1 MKKVFYL
8 EGLDCANCASKIEE
22 AIAKIE
28 GVNEVSVHFLTQ
40 KVVVEFME
48 EKEEMIMEK
57 IKKTILKEEPDI
69 KIKGM

>member
-8 EGLDCANCASKIEE
+8 EGLGCAYCASKIEE
-22 AIAKIE
+22 AVAKIE

>member
-57 IKKTILKEEPDI
+57 IKNSILKEEPDI

>member
-57 IKKTILKEEPDI
+57 VKKAILKEEPDI
-69 KIKGM
+69 KMKGM